1 MLFGVFHGPEPG
13 DHHDAKGHEP
23 AVMVWPLV
31 PLAIGALLLGY
42 LEWPSA
48 MLSHR
53 LASTVAHSEPV
64 SALSTPG
71 MIAFG
76 LGVMGFVIAGVMRQ
90 RGGPSPTSSASEP
103 VGVRWVE
110 PIAAAAE
117 SLSRALGTVHSG
129 HLGRYLLASIVGI
142 VVIVWIGLK
151 G

>member
-1 MLFGVFHGPEPG
+1 MLFRSGGLRRSLPWAYGAFLIGSLALIGLPGTAGAFSKDAILEAGLHTFPLAGWLLAAATLLSGLYSGRMLFGVFHGPEPG

-71 MIAFG
+71 MIAFEIG
-76 LGVMGFVIAGVMRQ
+76 
-90 RGGPSPTSSASEP
+90 
-103 VGVRWVE
+103 
-110 PIAAAAE
+110 
-117 SLSRALGTVHSG
+117 RAHV
-129 HLGRYLLASIVGI
+129 
-142 VVIVWIGLK
+142 
-151 G
+151 